1 MASVRSR
8 PVSPSLSPPRL
19 HRSVPAVAVLLA
31 IVTTLALAA
40 STMSRPAPAG
50 EPLAVSATAQAPV
63 RAPADE
69 RPNIVL
75 FSTDDQ
81 RLDEMVFLPKT
92 NELLGEQGLTFTEA
106 ITPHPL
112 CCPARAEIMTG
123 QLAQNNGVRTNF
135 PPQGGYAS
143 FDNSS
148 TIGTDLS
155 AAGYNTAFLGKML
168 NGYSLDYGRDP
179 GWTLFNATSH
189 GYADYYK
196 FVQYDNGTVERVP
209 GYYTDYLSQKA
220 VEYAHQLSGYDAP
233 FFMWVSHFA
242 PHPSKGREGCDDPS
256 CKNGPPK
263 MSPGYRALS
272 RLAGRAPHEVLAQQM
287 AREVAQKPSF
297 NERDVSDKQG
307 LVRKQRMTS
316 SEKVVRLQQARG
328 AALASVDDALARLV
342 AQLELDGELDNTYIV
357 FVTDNGYQLGEHR
370 WFGKTLPYEENL
382 RTPML
387 VRGPGVTAG
396 ATTDSIAT
404 IVDLAPTFLDIADA
418 RTDRVLDGVS
428 LLPTWRGETEEPLHP
443 GGVLIQGGAYKPET
457 GPRGWLY
464 RGVRTARYTY
474 VRYHDGFVELYDRE
488 RDPYQVRSVA
498 DEPEYA
504 PLRAELARRT
514 RLLQDCAGPADC
526 NRTFGPLPHPA
537 G

>member
-1 MASVRSR
+1 M
-8 PVSPSLSPPRL
+8 SPSLSLPRL
-19 HRSVPAVAVLLA
+19 HRSMPAVAVLLA
-31 IVTTLALAA
+31 IVVTVSLAA
-40 STMSRPAPAG
+40 ATMSRTAPDE
-50 EPLAVSATAQAPV
+50 EPLRVSATAQAPV
-63 RAPADE
+63 EAPGDD

-81 RLDEMVFLPKT
+81 RLDEMVFMPKT
-92 NELLGEQGLTFTEA
+92 NELIGGQGLTFSEA

-112 CCPARAEIMTG
+112 CCPARAELMTG

-135 PPQGGYAS
+135 PPQGGYAA
-143 FDNSS
+143 FDNAS

-168 NGYSLDYGRDP
+168 NGYNLEYGRDP

-196 FVQYDNGTVERVP
+196 FVQYDNGSVERVD
-209 GYYTDYLSQKA
+209 GYYTDYLAQKA
-220 VEYAHQLSGYDAP
+220 VDYVSQLSSYDAP

-242 PHPSKGREGCDDPS
+242 PHPAKGREGCDDPS
-256 CKNGPPK
+256 CKNTPPK

-272 RLAGRAPHEVLAQQM
+272 RLAGRLPHQVQ
-287 AREVAQKPSF
+287 ARQVARDIIAKPSF

-307 LVRKQRMTS
+307 LVRKQKVVSPR
-316 SEKVVRLQQARG
+316 KVVRLQQAR
-328 AALASVDDALARLV
+328 AASLISVDDALARLV
-342 AQLELDGELDNTYIV
+342 QQLEADGELDNTYIV

-387 VRGPGVTAG
+387 VRGPGVPTG
-396 ATTDSIAT
+396 ATTDSIST
-404 IVDLAPTFLDIADA
+404 IVDLVPTFLDIADA
-418 RTDRVLDGVS
+418 ETDRVLDGVS

-443 GGVLIQGGAYKPET
+443 GGVLIQGGAHKPET
-457 GPRGWLY
+457 GPTGWLY

-474 VRYHDGFVELYDRE
+474 VRYHDGFVELYDRDT
-488 RDPYQVRSVA
+488 DPHQVQSVA
-498 DEPEYA
+498 GRPRYA
-504 PLRAELARRT
+504 PLQAELARRT
-514 RLLQDCAGPADC
+514 RLLQDCAGPAAC
-526 NRTFGPLPHPA
+526 NRTFGPLPHP
-537 G
+537 GR